1 MKLYEQRFRQTI
13 NPSEASAPP
22 PARLEPVLGAAHYA
36 WITLALVVIAI
47 YGSIVP
53 LEFRPQTFADALAV
67 FREIALA
74 PPTDLGA
81 RGDWVISVVLFAVLS
96 FGCMGMLCVDRR
108 ASEAWRLGP
117 LVAMAGV
124 ALSGAIE
131 FLQTYFP
138 PRTVSVNDLILQSVG
153 ACLGVALWIVAGR
166 RITAWVRRLSSA
178 TGVAGLAKRLWP
190 GYLVVL
196 IATQLMPFDFTIS
209 AAELAIKAEEG
220 KISLIP
226 FAVTMQRGLGDL
238 LGKLFIHTLCFAPLG
253 FLWVLATGRAATHR
267 TDWFR
272 VALLG
277 LAFAGLVEVLQL
289 FVYTRF
295 FDTTDIILGGAA
307 VVFGWWAG
315 EVFSTRWQQALTT
328 PELSITPQWP
338 IGVWALLI
346 AGWLGLVLYFN
357 WSPFNF
363 TTDSEAFAGDSQ
375 RLPEH
380 GMRRFAL
387 MPIVDYYWGN
397 KYNALDQFLKKA
409 LSFAPL
415 GVLITLSF
423 RRLYQPGSAW
433 RVLGLALAA
442 AAVVEA
448 GSYFL
453 PGRIPSTTDVL
464 IACTGA
470 FLGFALTQHI
480 RVVFWAERT
489 FFGYMHQFAR

>member
-1 MKLYEQRFRQTI
+1 MNLYEQRFRQVLDL
-13 NPSEASAPP
+13 PDDAKPP
-22 PARLEPVLGAAHYA
+22 PARIEPVLSAGQYG
-36 WITLALVVIAI
+36 WLTLGIAVLAV

-53 LEFRPQTFADALAV
+53 LEYRPQSFADALAV
-67 FREIALA
+67 FRDIALA

-81 RGDWVISVVLFAVLS
+81 RGDWVISVVLFGVLG
-96 FGCMGMLCVDRR
+96 FGCMGMFCVDRR
-108 ASEAWRLGP
+108 PAEAWRTGP
-117 LVAMAGV
+117 FIILAGV
-124 ALSGAIE
+124 ALSAGIE

-138 PRTVSVNDLILQSVG
+138 PRTVSLNDLILQVVG
-153 ACLGVALWIVAGR
+153 ACLGVVVWIVAGQ
-166 RITAWVRRLSSA
+166 RITNWARRLSSA

-190 GYLVVL
+190 GYLVIL

-209 AAELAIKAEEG
+209 AAELAVKAEEG
-220 KISLIP
+220 KISLVP
-226 FAVTMQRGLGDL
+226 FAVTIQRGIGDL
-238 LGKLFIHTLCFAPLG
+238 IGKLFIHTLCFAPLG

-267 TDWFR
+267 TNWLA

-277 LAFAGLVEVLQL
+277 VGFAALVEVLQL

-295 FDTTDIILGGAA
+295 FDTTDILLGGAA
-307 VVFGWWAG
+307 VTLGWWTG
-315 EVFSTRWQQALTT
+315 EAFSTRWHEALAK
-328 PELSITPQWP
+328 PELSVSPRWP
-338 IGVWALLI
+338 LGVWLSLI
-346 AGWLGLVLYFN
+346 AVWLGLVMYFN

-363 TTDSEAFAGDSQ
+363 TSDPAAFTGDSQ

-442 AAVVEA
+442 AVILEA

-453 PGRIPSTTDVL
+453 PGRIPSSTDVL

-470 FLGFALTQHI
+470 FVGFALTQHI
-480 RVVFWAERT
+480 RVIFWAERT
-489 FFGYMHQFAR
+489 LFGYMHQFAR

>member
-1 MKLYEQRFRQTI
+1 MDLHEQRFRQTLDLPE
-13 NPSEASAPP
+13 NPTPP
-22 PARLEPVLGAAHYA
+22 PARLEPVLSTAHYG
-36 WITLALVVIAI
+36 WLTLGIAI
-47 YGSIVP
+47 LAVYGSLVP
-53 LEFRPQTFADALAV
+53 LEYRPQSFAEALAV
-67 FREIALA
+67 FRDIALA

-117 LVAMAGV
+117 LVALAGV

-138 PRTVSVNDLILQSVG
+138 PRTVSVNDLILQAVG
-153 ACLGVALWIVAGR
+153 ACLGVVVWMIAGQ
-166 RITAWVRRLSSA
+166 RITSWARRLSSA

-190 GYLVVL
+190 GYLVIL
-196 IATQLMPFDFTIS
+196 IATQLMPFDFTIT
-209 AAELAIKAEEG
+209 AAELAVKAEEG

-226 FAVTMQRGLGDL
+226 FAATLQRGVGDL

-267 TDWFR
+267 TNWFA

-277 LAFAGLVEVLQL
+277 VGFAALVEVLQL

-307 VVFGWWAG
+307 VVLGWWAG
-315 EVFSTRWQQALTT
+315 ELFSTRWHEALAT
-328 PELSITPQWP
+328 PALSITPQWP
-338 IGVWALLI
+338 LSVWALFI
-346 AGWLGLVLYFN
+346 AVWLGLVLYFN

-363 TTDSEAFAGDSQ
+363 TTDPGAFAEDSH
-375 RLPEH
+375 RLPRH
-380 GMRRFAL
+380 GMRRLAL

-423 RRLYQPGSAW
+423 RRLYQPGSGW
-433 RVLGLALAA
+433 RVLGIALAA
-442 AAVVEA
+442 AVIIEA

-470 FLGFALTQHI
+470 FVGFAITQHI
-480 RVVFWAERT
+480 RVIFWAERT
-489 FFGYMHQFAR
+489 LFGYMHQFGR